1 MVTGCVANAE
11 AKVLAGMDGVELVL
25 GTEHRDRLPELL
37 EDGVKRRIPGF
48 VAADTLTR
56 QRPEGTG
63 TFALPRHR
71 ARAFVKIQD
80 GCNFRC
86 AFCIVPSVRGRSRS
100 VPLDE
105 VVRRVREAEAAGFA
119 EVVLTGIHIGTWG
132 WDVGHREGLPRLVT
146 AVLAS
151 TSDVR
156 VRLGTLDPQE
166 VSDSLVDVFAAEDR
180 ICPHL
185 HLGLQSGSPRVLRR
199 MRRGHTVTGLE
210 PALGA
215 LRRRRPGLV
224 VTADV
229 IAGFP
234 GETEADLGAT
244 VDAFERLGLESAH
257 VFGFSAREGT
267 EAAEMHAR
275 IAEDEIRRRVRI
287 LRAESTRRWTEA
299 WLARVGTAISVV
311 CFRQA
316 TSPDWIDA
324 HAGQGSR
331 VRVEHALPAPPGGQ
345 RGWVEVLRVEGDRPV
360 ARWLCPENS
369 SP

>member
-1 MVTGCVANAE
+1 MRFILENHGCRANQADGEGLAQALEVRGGIRSGDADPAGFAVVNGCAITHRAVADTRAAVRRHHREGRRDIVTGCVANAE
-11 AKVLAGMDGVELVL
+11 ATALAGMDGVELVL
-25 GTEHRDRLPELL
+25 GTEHRDHLPELL
-37 EDGVKRRIPGF
+37 EARVRRDAPRL

-56 QRPEGTG
+56 RRPEATG

-210 PALGA
+210 PALA
-215 LRRRRPGLV
+215 HCV
-224 VTADV
+224 V
-229 IAGFP
+229 
-234 GETEADLGAT
+234 
-244 VDAFERLGLESAH
+244 
-257 VFGFSAREGT
+257 
-267 EAAEMHAR
+267 
-275 IAEDEIRRRVRI
+275 
-287 LRAESTRRWTEA
+287 
-299 WLARVGTAISVV
+299 VG
-311 CFRQA
+311 
-316 TSPDWIDA
+316 
-324 HAGQGSR
+324 
-331 VRVEHALPAPPGGQ
+331 PAS
-345 RGWVEVLRVEGDRPV
+345 W
-360 ARWLCPENS
+360 
-369 SP
+369 